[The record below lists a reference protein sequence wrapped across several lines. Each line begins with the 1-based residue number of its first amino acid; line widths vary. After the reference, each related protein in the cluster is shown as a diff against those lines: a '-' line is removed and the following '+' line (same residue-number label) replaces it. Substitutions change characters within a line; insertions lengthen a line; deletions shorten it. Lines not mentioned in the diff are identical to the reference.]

1 MKSFPS
7 LTSILTLQLLSEVL
21 SFQSPNSF
29 NSDVSVS
36 SSTSTLKLDARKN
49 SSFDK
54 NSGANTF
61 VIKKGSNEVKQV
73 MGARKGSD
81 KIFNALGSPLSFKLN
96 AKPLDK
102 SGTDDI
108 PTINTMEVVS
118 GGGNSGGGEDGTGS
132 LNKSF
137 NKFLGDVK
145 GKLNIEDKSPPPAP
159 APIPSANKSTSTST
173 SSSTGTPDATAKFTF
188 GQKIESTIAG
198 LVGLFAGGIALTP
211 FTALH
216 DIAFPG
222 EIENGFA
229 QFEFDTDTG
238 SIAAALFAI
247 VYRYCVR
254 EGEEKNEMLPMGVV
268 GAFVVVRTLGRI
280 RVSNYCDAAP
290 LDCGEPLGY
299 FDWNMLQQG
308 AFSGLESVAMFGAA
322 AYAMEYCYK
331 KGYISRFK

>member
-29 NSDVSVS
+29 NSDVSA
-36 SSTSTLKLDARKN
+36 LKLNARKN

-73 MGARKGSD
+73 MGARKGND

-108 PTINTMEVVS
+108 PNINTMEVVS
-118 GGGNSGGGEDGTGS
+118 GGGGNGKGGGGGDGTGS
-132 LNKSF
+132 LNKKI

-145 GKLNIEDKSPPPAP
+145 GKLNIEDKTPPPAP
-159 APIPSANKSTSTST
+159 APIPSANSST
-173 SSSTGTPDATAKFTF
+173 SSSTGTGTGTPDATAKFTF

-222 EIENGFA
+222 DIENGFA

-238 SIAAALFAI
+238 SIGAALFAI

-290 LDCGEPLGY
+290 LDCGAPLGY
-299 FDWNMLQQG
+299 FDWNMLQQA
-308 AFSGLESVAMFGAA
+308 AFSGLESAAMFGAA